1 MPVFKVLIL
10 AIIQGLAELLP
21 VSSSAHVVVAEKLLG
36 LDPSSPEMTL
46 LLVMLHTGTMFAVI
60 VFFWRQWKRTYFVSA
75 DAFKRFVVRAIWATA
90 LTAVI
95 GYPMIHVI
103 EHHQRHKLMD
113 AALSSAT
120 IPCSY
125 GQGDVE
131 ALFSR
136 LDIIAPALFAAGLL
150 ILWAGMKERDKS
162 PLANLSYERAASRS
176 GENVTFKQAGWMGA
190 VQGLCLPFR
199 GFSRSGATISTGLLT
214 GSERSRAE
222 RFSFAL
228 AVILTPAALAREGWR
243 VFRAA
248 HDATPGCHP
257 ANLHSSLS
265 AGVVGMI
272 LSFVAG
278 LLALRWLSSWLENGR
293 WYWFGIYCIIASAAV
308 FYLHHI
314 GY

>member
-10 AIIQGLAELLP
+10 AIVQGLAELLP

-36 LDPSSPEMTL
+36 LDPSAPEMTL

-60 VFFWRQWKRTYFVSA
+60 AFFWKQWKRTYFVSA
-75 DAFKRFVVRAIWATA
+75 DAFKRFLIRAIWATA
-90 LTAVI
+90 LTAII
-95 GYPMIHVI
+95 GYPIISGI
-103 EHHQRHKLMD
+103 EHAER
-113 AALSSAT
+113 LSIAT
-120 IPCSY
+120 RSPMSLECSY
-125 GQGDVE
+125 GKADVE

-136 LDIIAPALFAAGLL
+136 LDFIAPALFAAGLL
-150 ILWAGMKERDKS
+150 ILWAGMKERGKS

-228 AVILTPAALAREGWR
+228 AVILTPPALAREAWR

-248 HDATPGCHP
+248 HDATPGCQ
-257 ANLHSSLS
+257 AVDLHSSFV
-265 AGVVGMI
+265 AGVLGML

-278 LLALRWLSSWLENGR
+278 LAALRWLSSWLENGR
-293 WYWFGIYCIIASAAV
+293 WYIFGIYCLVASGVV